1 MANKYSYIKIVTLNL
16 NIWFHF
22 SSNRRL
28 ILIFSLK
35 GAARATQTS
44 IYIKWECANSNT
56 TVHLICSTHIVYQF
70 FFFPTV
76 HRFVC
81 AFLYFLLNI
90 YKCMYSYTDLTNSYN
105 IFTIID
111 NLHCLSTFFFFF
123 FHNKSILLVF
133 FLSFLLNIICAY
145 TVTLTQQFLTIFSQ
159 LLRCQF
165 FKGQNK
171 IIK

>member
-35 GAARATQTS
+35 GAASATQTS

-56 TVHLICSTHIVYQF
+56 TVHLVCSTHIVYQF
-70 FFFPTV
+70 FFSPTV

-81 AFLYFLLNI
+81 AFLSFLLNI

-111 NLHCLSTFFFFF
+111 NLHGSSAFFFFFF
-123 FHNKSILLVF
+123 FHSKPVLLVL
-133 FLSFLLNIICAY
+133 FLSFLLNIICANNY
-145 TVTLTQQFLTIFSQ
+145 INATNFYNIF
-159 LLRCQF
+159 
-165 FKGQNK
+165 
-171 IIK
+171 IIIEVSIF